1 MYDLPSLL
9 KLARKDTLLRGLI
22 SEEISHEVA
31 RENLRNNNLPKSDRI
46 ASTPSNEWAKT
57 QVLCKVASSEPISDL
72 IDSRAFPQGSN
83 ELAVRVLKKAYPQ
96 GNALENHLIKVAQLC
111 MADEEVFYDF
121 GEQVHFQLFKKAAF
135 EGINF
140 DPRNKRASSVRWARM
155 FFALE
160 DYIEDSIS
168 KTADEALTKSTMKK
182 EDVAMERGM
191 RTKQQKSQGKK
202 EEAKLQ
208 RQEQQKSGKA
218 LLNRYKQQLL
228 DDKASSGMKN
238 KILKTVYK
246 IIGKKSPALKE
257 KKDQLRIKWDARK
270 KEKVKVKFKNPAGKD
285 RETEVKIET
294 TNNFKQIQNPDQ
306 QSKYEKIWRK
316 EYGKFISALFSIAN
330 RAMSGGGGKEKKEDS
345 SKPSDSGA
353 ESKSDSGA
361 DSGGEGKSEG
371 GGEKERS
378 WDDTGLDAQTIK
390 EMKAEGKTPDEALA
404 MVYGEGEGQEDEP
417 TSDAEAQVV
426 DSQSEVSF
434 EASPAPAPAPA
445 KKSRK
450 QKKYEAKG
458 GQGNWKDNKKSRTA
472 SEEEE
477 PFEIEF

>member
-31 RENLRNNNLPKSDRI
+31 RENTRNNNLPKSDRI
-46 ASTPSNEWAKT
+46 ASIPSNEWAKT
-57 QVLCKVASSEPISDL
+57 HVLCKVASSKPISDL
-72 IDSRAFPQGSN
+72 IDSREFPQGSN

-96 GNALENHLIKVAQLC
+96 GNALDNHLIKVAQLC

-140 DPRNKRASSVRWARM
+140 DPRNKRASSVRWAKM

-160 DYIEDSIS
+160 EYIEDSIS

-191 RTKQQKSQGKK
+191 RTKQQKSTGKK

-270 KEKVKVKFKNPAGKD
+270 KEKVKVKFKTPAGKD

-294 TNNFKQIQNPDQ
+294 TNNFKQIKNPDQ

-316 EYGKFISALFSIAN
+316 EYGKFISTLFSIAN
-330 RAMSGGGGKEKKEDS
+330 RAMSGGGGQAKKEDS
-345 SKPSDSGA
+345 SKPSESGG
-353 ESKSDSGA
+353 ESKSE
-361 DSGGEGKSEG
+361 SGGEGKSDSG

-378 WDDTGLDAQTIK
+378 WEDTGLDAETIK
-390 EMKAEGKTPDEALA
+390 EMKAEGKTPDEAAA
-404 MVYGEGEGQEDEP
+404 MVFGEGEGDEDEP
-417 TSDAEAQVV
+417 TSDAEAQIV

-434 EASPAPAPAPA
+434 EATPAPA

-458 GQGNWKDNKKSRTA
+458 GQGNWKDNKKSRKA
-472 SEEEE
+472 SEEDEDASW
-477 PFEIEF
+477 EITF